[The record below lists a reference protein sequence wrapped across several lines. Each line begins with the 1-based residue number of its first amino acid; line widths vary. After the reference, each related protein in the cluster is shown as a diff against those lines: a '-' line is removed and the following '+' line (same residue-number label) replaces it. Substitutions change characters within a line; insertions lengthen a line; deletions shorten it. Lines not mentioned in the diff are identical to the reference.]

1 MEFPTSGM
9 KTGFNLLDDEDFTI
23 PYIIDTTQNSP
34 AGYQLPTQDNKNLRI
49 IDINKED
56 PNKDQGE
63 LDKLQYHQ
71 TLSGKYKFNIRLFIR
86 NRYHRTYLEDIHS
99 IFDQFRPVV
108 SHIEVFLPNKPPTP
122 NNIGEGLK
130 VIQRKLW
137 K

>member
-34 AGYQLPTQDNKNLRI
+34 AGYQLPIQDNKNLRI

-56 PNKDQGE
+56 PNKDQGK

-71 TLSGKYKFNIRLFIR
+71 TLRGKYKFNIRLCIR
-86 NRYHRTYLEDIHS
+86 NRYHGTHIEDIHF
-99 IFDQFRPVV
+99 IFDQVRPVV
-108 SHIEVFLPNKPPTP
+108 SHNEVFLPEKPINP
-122 NNIGEGLK
+122 K
-130 VIQRKLW
+130 KH
-137 K
+137 